1 MDGETGFWLIHS
13 IPRFANPPKDSKGKS
28 VPYEYPASAANN
40 GQTAL
45 CISFKTA
52 KEGQDIASQIVNNKV
67 NMYAIHTTP
76 EVEKLAPKVVDLRD
90 NKNPGTSIKTTETI
104 TSYHGVNFLSF
115 ARDGKSALEG
125 DLYHRFVA
133 PTLKTDLLV
142 ETWRNGAGGKL
153 DPSCDGDHTVGNI
166 EHVNLKFDDK
176 SKVKESGPW
185 EYKKDHSKWAISSDL
200 KVPVTCI
207 GDINRMKSQFKRGG
221 GTVCLNDKDVWNT
234 VTGSIHGTEACKAKS
249 G

>member
-28 VPYEYPASAANN
+28 VEYEYPASGANN

-52 KEGQDIASQIVNNKV
+52 KEGNDIATQVLNNRV

-90 NKNPGTSIKTTETI
+90 NKSPGTRIKNIETI
-104 TSYHGVNFLSF
+104 TSYKGVDFTSF
-115 ARDGKSALEG
+115 ARDKHSALEG

-133 PTLKTDLLV
+133 PHLKTDLLV
-142 ETWRNGAGGKL
+142 ETWRNGAGGPLK
-153 DPSCDGDHTVGNI
+153 PSCDGEQTVANI
-166 EHVNLKFDDK
+166 AHVNLKFDGK
-176 SKVKESGPW
+176 SKFKETGPW
-185 EYKKDHSKWAISSDL
+185 EYKKDHSKWAISGNQ

-207 GDINRMKSQFKRGG
+207 GDINRMASQFKRGG
-221 GTVCLNDKDVWNT
+221 GTVCINDKDVWNT
-234 VTGSIHGTEACKAKS
+234 VTNSIHEIEPCAVKG
-249 G
+249 

>member
-1 MDGETGFWLIHS
+1 MDGDTGFWLIHS

-28 VPYEYPASAANN
+28 VAYEYPASGANN

-52 KEGQDIASQIVNNKV
+52 KEGEDIATQVLNNRV

-90 NKNPGTSIKTTETI
+90 NKSPGTKIKNVETI
-104 TSYHGVNFLSF
+104 TSIKGVNFISF
-115 ARDGKSALEG
+115 ARDKHSALEG
-125 DLYHRFVA
+125 DLYHKFVA

-142 ETWRNGAGGKL
+142 ETWRNGAGGPL
-153 DPSCDGDHTVGNI
+153 EPSCDGEHTVGNI
-166 EHVNLKFDDK
+166 AHVNLKFDK
-176 SKVKESGPW
+176 NSKVPESGPW
-185 EYKKDHSKWAISSDL
+185 EYKKDHSKWAISANT

-234 VTGSIHGTEACKAKS
+234 ITESIHGTEPCKTK